1 MLTVLIAE
9 QHHIDAIQKDNRLF
23 FEPFFADPDLVF
35 CAWNPEGQT
44 LRESVPALLDTV
56 GRTREWRAV
65 IVHSCSDKLKKEQN
79 PFDEVDHSAISAI
92 RKPSSQPE
100 GVWEE
105 WQRDWERYF
114 SELSAA
120 KESVFRSA
128 MHLPLTQL
136 ATWLSFRPA
145 DYVLEDVHEK
155 KDATDWAM
163 DVLGED
169 DKKPSMHLESMER
182 DQYRRELRL
191 KETIRRE
198 FTGGRSINIAY
209 PSEIYCI
216 SERITENGFFD
227 PEPYWNIH
235 STNDY
240 SEFVDRNML
249 FDKMR
254 FMVFDVLPAS
264 HRNHRN
270 DRIRFLYTLLVFA
283 SNAVPASAMKARRLY
298 SLELDN
304 DETPLCVMATSYE
317 KKLSSTLEVIGNEID
332 KIKSEMPGELTDK
345 EAAALFL
352 IPADVPVTLD
362 KSCDTDALEVD
373 SKFGLASDWPENES
387 EKWRAGY
394 TEAEQAMAYIIK
406 QQDRSAKK
414 SIGKLSYLSEI
425 DGANVSRLTS
435 FQMDDIREYTDAAE
449 DKMIQTMPPDFS
461 GSSGVIDSMKK
472 RSETVKKVINTRMT
486 KKATLALSA
495 VCIGLFLICLLP
507 LLINN
512 AASVKSVVVAAIM
525 IGVMLVLVIFLVIAA
540 LLLLRKPLTN
550 AVRDFNNETTEDL
563 NNVKRAMQD
572 FSGYLS
578 SVCNVRRGNA
588 VLRFCENNPDEYTKS
603 IRIRKKHEEDIK
615 RKRAYLIEDYSDY
628 ILDKRY
634 FDDAMIQ
641 PYEYDF
647 GMKAEYDYPAPF
659 LAGDTRQV
667 DFLISGNM
675 ITVPSS
681 YIKRIM
687 LRMEEIYDR

>member
-23 FEPFFADPDLVF
+23 FEPFFANPDLVF
-35 CAWNPEGQT
+35 CAWNPGGQT
-44 LRESVPALLDTV
+44 LRESVPSLLDAV
-56 GRTREWRAV
+56 GRNREWRAV
-65 IVHSCSDKLKKEQN
+65 IVHSCSDELKKEQN
-79 PFDEVDHSAISAI
+79 PYDEVDHSAITALA
-92 RKPSSQPE
+92 RPSSQPE
-100 GVWEE
+100 GEWEA
-105 WQRDWERYF
+105 WQKDWQRYF

-128 MHLPLTQL
+128 LDLPLTQL
-136 ATWLSFRPA
+136 ATWLCFRPA
-145 DYVLEDVHEK
+145 DFVLEDVHEK

-163 DVLGED
+163 NALGED
-169 DKKPSMHLESMER
+169 EKKPSSHLETMER

-198 FTGGRSINIAY
+198 FTLGRSINIAL
-209 PSEIYCI
+209 PAEIYCI
-216 SERITENGFFD
+216 SERITENGFFN

-235 STNDY
+235 SGNDY

-264 HRNHRN
+264 HRNYRN

-283 SNAVPASAMKARRLY
+283 SNAVPASAMQARRLY
-298 SLELDN
+298 SLELES

-332 KIKSEMPGELTDK
+332 KIKSEIPGELTDK

-352 IPADVPVTLD
+352 VPADVPVLLD
-362 KSCDTDALEVD
+362 KSCDTEALEIEKGV
-373 SKFGLASDWPENES
+373 GLALDWPDNEKD
-387 EKWRAGY
+387 KWEAGY
-394 TEAEQAMAYIIK
+394 AEAEKAMAYIIK

-414 SIGKLSYLSEI
+414 SIGKLKYLSEI

-449 DKMIQTMPPDFS
+449 DQMIQTMPPDFS
-461 GSSGVIDSMKK
+461 GSSGVIESMKK
-472 RSETVKKVINTRMT
+472 RSEDVKKIINTRMT
-486 KKATLALSA
+486 KKATLGLSA
-495 VCIGLFLICLLP
+495 VCIVLFLVCLLP
-507 LLINN
+507 LIINN
-512 AASVKSVVVAAIM
+512 SASVKSVSTALIM
-525 IGVMLVLVIFLVIAA
+525 TGVMLGLVVLLIVGA
-540 LLLLRKPLTN
+540 LLLLRMPL
-550 AVRDFNNETTEDL
+550 VRAEREFNNETTAEL
-563 NNVKRAMQD
+563 NKVKGAMQD

-588 VLRFCENNPDEYTKS
+588 VLRFCENNPDEYTKG

-659 LAGDTRQV
+659 LAGDFRQV
-667 DFLISGNM
+667 DFLKSGNI

-681 YIKRIM
+681 YVKRIM